1 MAGDTDKMK
10 SGDGKIL
17 AIVGGN
23 VTLNGL
29 TLFIQK
35 ALPVLSFILL
45 VLQIVAAVYTVYHIF
60 SKRKNEKPP
69 IPSSPDI

>member
-1 MAGDTDKMK
+1 MK

-17 AIVGGN
+17 AVLGGN

-29 TLFIQK
+29 TLAIQK

-69 IPSSPDI
+69 APNASDI